1 MSLQAYTAFMQ
12 NAYQYAWGLQKDGE
26 GSREDGEAPP
36 LPKGPAPGDEGGR
49 KGFGGPEGGSRCYK
63 CNNRGHFARECP
75 EEQDK
80 CYKCGG
86 TGHISKNCRE

>member
-36 LPKGPAPGDEGGR
+36 LPKVPAIAYSVV
-49 KGFGGPEGGSRCYK
+49 KGTKKMKIHNILYRQHHALPVS
-63 CNNRGHFARECP
+63 
-75 EEQDK
+75 QLLV
-80 CYKCGG
+80 
-86 TGHISKNCRE
+86 I